1 MASDE
6 NLYGTYKPSMAAAI
20 AACAIFII
28 LTTAQAWRVY
38 KTRRWFGLTII
49 IGGLFEVI
57 GLGSRAQS
65 TDDVSAK
72 GPYIIQ
78 TLLILLAPIWFAAS
92 IYMFLGRL
100 INASGHSYL
109 SPIRTN
115 WLSKIFVTGDI
126 LCFLVQGAGAG
137 MLVNAESKSA
147 QTNGKNI
154 VLGGL
159 GLQVVIFLIFIV
171 CAVIFHIRIVS
182 KDLLKAIN
190 PRLELVPMMV
200 VLYICSVL
208 VMFRNIFRLIEYEQG
223 KDGYL
228 QSHEWPAYVLDVF
241 FMAVIMFLTLG
252 WYGADLRNEKSS
264 YALHDVPDSADN
276 V

>member
-1 MASDE
+1 
-6 NLYGTYKPSMAAAI
+6 MAAAI

-28 LTTAQAWRVY
+28 LTLAQVWRVY
-38 KTRRWFGLTII
+38 RTRRWFGLTII

-57 GLGSRAQS
+57 GLAARAQS
-65 TDDVSAK
+65 RSHVSAK

-78 TLLILLAPIWFAAS
+78 ILLILLAPIWFAAL

-100 INASGHSYL
+100 INASGYSHL
-109 SPIRTN
+109 SPIRTS

-137 MLVNAESKSA
+137 MLVNADSKSA

-154 VLGGL
+154 ILGGL
-159 GLQVVIFLIFIV
+159 GLQVVIFLVFV
-171 CAVIFHIRIVS
+171 VWAVVFYIRIVS
-182 KDLLKAIN
+182 KDPLKTIN
-190 PRLELVPMMV
+190 PKLQLVRMMV

-208 VMFRNIFRLIEYEQG
+208 VMFRNIFRLIEYKQG

-241 FMAVIMFLTLG
+241 FMAIIMLLTLG
-252 WYGADLRNEKSS
+252 WYGADLENEKSS
-264 YALHDVPDSADN
+264 YALHDVPVSVDS